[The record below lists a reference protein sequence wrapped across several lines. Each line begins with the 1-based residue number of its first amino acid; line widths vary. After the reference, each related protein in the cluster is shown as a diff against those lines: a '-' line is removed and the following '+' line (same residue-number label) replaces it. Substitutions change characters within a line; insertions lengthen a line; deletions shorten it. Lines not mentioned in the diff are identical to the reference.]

1 MSTNVNINPSIS
13 QYAPQQKS
21 MLYNKESMHTKTEKV
36 CTQNNRTIAFKI
48 SERSEIKVNDL
59 AEEMA
64 ENSGF

>member
-1 MSTNVNINPSIS
+1 
-13 QYAPQQKS
+13 
-21 MLYNKESMHTKTEKV
+21 MLYNNQINVVQQRKYAHKNRKSMHTNK
-36 CTQNNRTIAFKI
+36 RTIAFKI

>member
-1 MSTNVNINPSIS
+1 
-13 QYAPQQKS
+13 